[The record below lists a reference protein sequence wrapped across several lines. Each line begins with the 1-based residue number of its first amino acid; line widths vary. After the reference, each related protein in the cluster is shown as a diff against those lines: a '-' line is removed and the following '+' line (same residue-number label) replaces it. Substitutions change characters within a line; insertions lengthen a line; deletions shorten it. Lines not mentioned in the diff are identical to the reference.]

1 MADHATTGLA
11 PTEPYLGKTL
21 TRLSW
26 GSIFAGVV
34 IAISVQ
40 LMLGI
45 LGAGIGLTL
54 VGSRRGASWAVDL
67 RGRCRVAGL

>member
-1 MADHATTGLA
+1 MANHATTGIT
-11 PTEPYLGKTL
+11 PTEAYLGKTL

-40 LMLGI
+40 LVLGI

-54 VGSRRGASWAVDL
+54 VRNRRGGSWAVDL
-67 RGRCRVAGL
+67 RGRCHVAGL